1 MTFMSYLK
9 PEDRKKA
16 NVNTIK
22 MLLSIANTQLAHN
35 DGDIEYWTEAK
46 IFYSDLLAELEV

>member
-1 MTFMSYLK
+1 MTFISYLK

-16 NVNTIK
+16 NINTVK

-35 DGDIEYWTEAK
+35 DGDIEYWTGAK
-46 IFYSDLLAELEV
+46 IFYSDLLSELEV